1 MERPGEAFLRKSG
14 SRNPVD
20 RPWIAR
26 LMLDLLVRLRHPGYS
41 RANEPHTKPALI
53 QVIAAS
59 RIAVIGALEL
69 V

>member
-14 SRNPVD
+14 SRNPGRSPPDCAVD
-20 RPWIAR
+20 ARPAR
-26 LMLDLLVRLRHPGYS
+26 EAPASGLQPRKRT
-41 RANEPHTKPALI
+41 ATKPALI

-59 RIAVIGALEL
+59 RIAVAGALEL

>member
-41 RANEPHTKPALI
+41 RANERQRNPP
-53 QVIAAS
+53 
-59 RIAVIGALEL
+59 
-69 V
+69 